1 MKSKSIFMT
10 IIAAAAILAGG
21 CSKFLDVHP
30 KGEKINMF
38 ETAEEY
44 EDALYGVYNELTGS
58 NLYGQNF
65 YLLPEVLSQ
74 NFTTTDYKYSELAE
88 GEMTTQGASATKRE
102 IWKSAYAAINHINN
116 IIEHAEDDIDTYRHS
131 GLYLGEALALR
142 ALTHFELLKLFGPP
156 YWAQD
161 AVKKQVLP
169 YVTKYSF
176 DIKDF
181 DSYDKVYDA
190 ILSDLGRAE
199 KYLAEDETLVPAE
212 RNKTANSFTDA
223 RIAHMNLYAV
233 QALTAKVYWSRN
245 DLDNAEKYAEKV
257 ISSGKFSFRPV
268 SAFVQPDNG
277 TLDLHETIFG
287 LFVNDETAMM
297 KKLSLAETVGASALN
312 LATDYAVLYEKN
324 AGASTDY
331 RLSAWFDPAI
341 PACRKMVNSIFI
353 AGNNTYN
360 GKSILGYDVIRL
372 PELYYIIA
380 EANIT
385 KDPAK
390 AKEYFDKV
398 LKSRGRE
405 TLEESGEALTKDLLF
420 EERKREFYCEGFTW
434 YDMKMERKDILTVSG
449 KVLPGD
455 VAATYMLTVPDEEWE
470 SRKDIEI

>member
-1 MKSKSIFMT
+1 
-10 IIAAAAILAGG
+10 
-21 CSKFLDVHP
+21 
-30 KGEKINMF
+30 
-38 ETAEEY
+38 
-44 EDALYGVYNELTGS
+44 
-58 NLYGQNF
+58 
-65 YLLPEVLSQ
+65 
-74 NFTTTDYKYSELAE
+74 
-88 GEMTTQGASATKRE
+88 MTTQGASATKRE

-156 YWAQD
+156 YWAED

-212 RNKTANSFTDA
+212 RNNTANSFTDA

-297 KKLSLAETVGASALN
+297 KKLSLAETVGASALK

-372 PELYYIIA
+372 TELYYIIA

-434 YDMKMERKDILTVSG
+434 FDMKMERKDILTVSG

-455 VAATYMLTVPDEEWE
+455 VAATYMLTVPDDEWE

>member
-1 MKSKSIFMT
+1 
-10 IIAAAAILAGG
+10 
-21 CSKFLDVHP
+21 
-30 KGEKINMF
+30 
-38 ETAEEY
+38 
-44 EDALYGVYNELTGS
+44 
-58 NLYGQNF
+58 
-65 YLLPEVLSQ
+65 
-74 NFTTTDYKYSELAE
+74 
-88 GEMTTQGASATKRE
+88 MTTQGASATKRE

-156 YWAQD
+156 YWAED

-199 KYLAEDETLVPAE
+199 KYLAEDEALVPAE

>member
-1 MKSKSIFMT
+1 
-10 IIAAAAILAGG
+10 
-21 CSKFLDVHP
+21 
-30 KGEKINMF
+30 
-38 ETAEEY
+38 
-44 EDALYGVYNELTGS
+44 
-58 NLYGQNF
+58 
-65 YLLPEVLSQ
+65 
-74 NFTTTDYKYSELAE
+74 
-88 GEMTTQGASATKRE
+88 MTTQGASATKRE

-142 ALTHFELLKLFGPP
+142 ALTHLELLKLFGPP
-156 YWAQD
+156 YWAED

-212 RNKTANSFTDA
+212 RDKTANSFTDA

-434 YDMKMERKDILTVSG
+434 FDMKMERKDILTVSG

>member
-1 MKSKSIFMT
+1 M
-10 IIAAAAILAGG
+10 
-21 CSKFLDVHP
+21 
-30 KGEKINMF
+30 
-38 ETAEEY
+38 
-44 EDALYGVYNELTGS
+44 
-58 NLYGQNF
+58 
-65 YLLPEVLSQ
+65 
-74 NFTTTDYKYSELAE
+74 
-88 GEMTTQGASATKRE
+88 
-102 IWKSAYAAINHINN
+102 
-116 IIEHAEDDIDTYRHS
+116 
-131 GLYLGEALALR
+131 
-142 ALTHFELLKLFGPP
+142 
-156 YWAQD
+156 
-161 AVKKQVLP
+161 
-169 YVTKYSF
+169 
-176 DIKDF
+176 
-181 DSYDKVYDA
+181 
-190 ILSDLGRAE
+190 
-199 KYLAEDETLVPAE
+199 
-212 RNKTANSFTDA
+212 
-223 RIAHMNLYAV
+223 AHMNLYAV

-297 KKLSLAETVGASALN
+297 KKLSLAETVGASALK

-434 YDMKMERKDILTVSG
+434 FDMKMERKDILTVSG

-455 VAATYMLTVPDEEWE
+455 VAATYMLTVPDDEWE

>member
-10 IIAAAAILAGG
+10 IIAAAAVLAGG

-116 IIEHAEDDIDTYRHS
+116 IIEHAED
-131 GLYLGEALALR
+131 
-142 ALTHFELLKLFGPP
+142 
-156 YWAQD
+156 
-161 AVKKQVLP
+161 
-169 YVTKYSF
+169 
-176 DIKDF
+176 
-181 DSYDKVYDA
+181 
-190 ILSDLGRAE
+190 
-199 KYLAEDETLVPAE
+199 ETLVPAE

-245 DLDNAEKYAEKV
+245 DLDNAEKYAGKV

-297 KKLSLAETVGASALN
+297 KKLSLAETVGASALK

-434 YDMKMERKDILTVSG
+434 FDMKMERKDILTVSG

>member
-1 MKSKSIFMT
+1 
-10 IIAAAAILAGG
+10 
-21 CSKFLDVHP
+21 
-30 KGEKINMF
+30 
-38 ETAEEY
+38 
-44 EDALYGVYNELTGS
+44 
-58 NLYGQNF
+58 
-65 YLLPEVLSQ
+65 
-74 NFTTTDYKYSELAE
+74 
-88 GEMTTQGASATKRE
+88 MTTQGASATKRE

-156 YWAQD
+156 YWAED

-212 RNKTANSFTDA
+212 RNNTANSFTDA

-257 ISSGKFSFRPV
+257 IFSGKFSFRPV

-287 LFVNDETAMM
+287 LFVNDETARM
-297 KKLSLAETVGASALN
+297 KKLSLAETVGASALK

-372 PELYYIIA
+372 TELYYIIA

-434 YDMKMERKDILTVSG
+434 FDMKMERKDILTVSG

-455 VAATYMLTVPDEEWE
+455 VAATYMLTVPDDEWE

>member
-1 MKSKSIFMT
+1 
-10 IIAAAAILAGG
+10 
-21 CSKFLDVHP
+21 
-30 KGEKINMF
+30 
-38 ETAEEY
+38 
-44 EDALYGVYNELTGS
+44 
-58 NLYGQNF
+58 
-65 YLLPEVLSQ
+65 
-74 NFTTTDYKYSELAE
+74 
-88 GEMTTQGASATKRE
+88 MTTQGASATKRE

-156 YWAQD
+156 YWAED

-297 KKLSLAETVGASALN
+297 KKLSLAETVGASALK

-434 YDMKMERKDILTVSG
+434 FDMKMERKDILTVSG

>member
-1 MKSKSIFMT
+1 M
-10 IIAAAAILAGG
+10 
-21 CSKFLDVHP
+21 
-30 KGEKINMF
+30 
-38 ETAEEY
+38 
-44 EDALYGVYNELTGS
+44 
-58 NLYGQNF
+58 
-65 YLLPEVLSQ
+65 
-74 NFTTTDYKYSELAE
+74 
-88 GEMTTQGASATKRE
+88 
-102 IWKSAYAAINHINN
+102 
-116 IIEHAEDDIDTYRHS
+116 
-131 GLYLGEALALR
+131 R

-156 YWAQD
+156 YWAED

-199 KYLAEDETLVPAE
+199 KYLAEDEALVPAE

-434 YDMKMERKDILTVSG
+434 FDMKMERKDILTVSG
-449 KVLPGD
+449 KELPGD

>member
-1 MKSKSIFMT
+1 
-10 IIAAAAILAGG
+10 
-21 CSKFLDVHP
+21 
-30 KGEKINMF
+30 
-38 ETAEEY
+38 
-44 EDALYGVYNELTGS
+44 
-58 NLYGQNF
+58 
-65 YLLPEVLSQ
+65 
-74 NFTTTDYKYSELAE
+74 
-88 GEMTTQGASATKRE
+88 MTTQGASATKRE

-156 YWAQD
+156 YWAED

-212 RNKTANSFTDA
+212 RDKTANSFTDA

-297 KKLSLAETVGASALN
+297 KKLSLAETVGASALK

-434 YDMKMERKDILTVSG
+434 FDMKMERKDILTVSG

-455 VAATYMLTVPDEEWE
+455 AAATYMLTVPDEEWE

>member
-1 MKSKSIFMT
+1 
-10 IIAAAAILAGG
+10 
-21 CSKFLDVHP
+21 
-30 KGEKINMF
+30 
-38 ETAEEY
+38 
-44 EDALYGVYNELTGS
+44 
-58 NLYGQNF
+58 
-65 YLLPEVLSQ
+65 
-74 NFTTTDYKYSELAE
+74 
-88 GEMTTQGASATKRE
+88 MTTQGASATKRE

-156 YWAQD
+156 YWAED

-434 YDMKMERKDILTVSG
+434 FDMKMERKDILTVSG

>member
-1 MKSKSIFMT
+1 
-10 IIAAAAILAGG
+10 
-21 CSKFLDVHP
+21 
-30 KGEKINMF
+30 
-38 ETAEEY
+38 
-44 EDALYGVYNELTGS
+44 
-58 NLYGQNF
+58 
-65 YLLPEVLSQ
+65 
-74 NFTTTDYKYSELAE
+74 
-88 GEMTTQGASATKRE
+88 MTTQGASATKRE

-156 YWAQD
+156 YWAED

-169 YVTKYSF
+169 YVTNYSF

-212 RNKTANSFTDA
+212 RDKTANSFTDA

-297 KKLSLAETVGASALN
+297 KKLSLAETVGASALK

-434 YDMKMERKDILTVSG
+434 FDMKMERKDILTVSG

-455 VAATYMLTVPDEEWE
+455 AAATYMLTVPDEEWE

>member
-1 MKSKSIFMT
+1 
-10 IIAAAAILAGG
+10 
-21 CSKFLDVHP
+21 
-30 KGEKINMF
+30 
-38 ETAEEY
+38 
-44 EDALYGVYNELTGS
+44 
-58 NLYGQNF
+58 
-65 YLLPEVLSQ
+65 
-74 NFTTTDYKYSELAE
+74 
-88 GEMTTQGASATKRE
+88 MTTQGAVATKRD

-116 IIEHAEDDIDTYRHS
+116 IVEHAEDDIDTYKHS

-156 YWAQD
+156 YWAPD
-161 AVKKQVLP
+161 AMKKQVLP

-297 KKLSLAETVGASALN
+297 KKLSLSETVGSSALK
-312 LATDYAVLYEKN
+312 LASDYAVLYEKN
-324 AGASTDY
+324 SGTSTDY

-341 PACRKMVNSIFI
+341 PACRKMVNNIFI
-353 AGNNTYN
+353 TGNNTYN

-380 EANIT
+380 EANMT

-390 AKEYFDKV
+390 AKVYFDKV

-405 TLEESGEALTKDLLF
+405 TLEESGEALTGELLF

-434 YDMKMERKDILTVSG
+434 FDMKMGQKDIMTVSG
-449 KVLPGD
+449 NVLPGD
-455 VAATYMLTVPDEEWE
+455 VAATYMLTVPDDEWE
-470 SRKDIEI
+470 ARKDIEI

>member
-1 MKSKSIFMT
+1 
-10 IIAAAAILAGG
+10 
-21 CSKFLDVHP
+21 
-30 KGEKINMF
+30 
-38 ETAEEY
+38 
-44 EDALYGVYNELTGS
+44 
-58 NLYGQNF
+58 
-65 YLLPEVLSQ
+65 
-74 NFTTTDYKYSELAE
+74 
-88 GEMTTQGASATKRE
+88 MTTQGASATKRE

-156 YWAQD
+156 YWAED

-212 RNKTANSFTDA
+212 RNNTANSFTDA

-287 LFVNDETAMM
+287 LFVNETIMM

-434 YDMKMERKDILTVSG
+434 FDMKMERKDILTVSG

>member
-1 MKSKSIFMT
+1 M
-10 IIAAAAILAGG
+10 
-21 CSKFLDVHP
+21 
-30 KGEKINMF
+30 
-38 ETAEEY
+38 
-44 EDALYGVYNELTGS
+44 
-58 NLYGQNF
+58 
-65 YLLPEVLSQ
+65 
-74 NFTTTDYKYSELAE
+74 
-88 GEMTTQGASATKRE
+88 
-102 IWKSAYAAINHINN
+102 
-116 IIEHAEDDIDTYRHS
+116 
-131 GLYLGEALALR
+131 
-142 ALTHFELLKLFGPP
+142 
-156 YWAQD
+156 
-161 AVKKQVLP
+161 
-169 YVTKYSF
+169 YSF

-212 RNKTANSFTDA
+212 RNRTANSFTDA

-287 LFVNDETAMM
+287 LFVNDETIMM
-297 KKLSLAETVGASALN
+297 KKLSLAETVGASALK
-312 LATDYAVLYEKN
+312 LASDYAVLYEKN
-324 AGASTDY
+324 SGTSTDY

-341 PACRKMVNSIFI
+341 PACRKMVNNIFI
-353 AGNNTYN
+353 TGNNTYN

-380 EANIT
+380 EANMT

-390 AKEYFDKV
+390 AKVYFDKV

-405 TLEESGEALTKDLLF
+405 TLEESGEALTGELLF
-420 EERKREFYCEGFTW
+420 EERKREFYCEGLTW
-434 YDMKMERKDILTVSG
+434 FDMKMGKKDIMTVSG

-455 VAATYMLTVPDEEWE
+455 VAATYMLTVPDDEWE
-470 SRKDIEI
+470 ARKDIEI

>member
-1 MKSKSIFMT
+1 
-10 IIAAAAILAGG
+10 
-21 CSKFLDVHP
+21 
-30 KGEKINMF
+30 
-38 ETAEEY
+38 
-44 EDALYGVYNELTGS
+44 
-58 NLYGQNF
+58 
-65 YLLPEVLSQ
+65 
-74 NFTTTDYKYSELAE
+74 
-88 GEMTTQGASATKRE
+88 MTTQGASATKRE

-156 YWAQD
+156 YWAED

-199 KYLAEDETLVPAE
+199 KYLAEDEALVPAE

-434 YDMKMERKDILTVSG
+434 FDMKMERKDILTVSG

>member
-1 MKSKSIFMT
+1 
-10 IIAAAAILAGG
+10 
-21 CSKFLDVHP
+21 
-30 KGEKINMF
+30 
-38 ETAEEY
+38 
-44 EDALYGVYNELTGS
+44 
-58 NLYGQNF
+58 
-65 YLLPEVLSQ
+65 
-74 NFTTTDYKYSELAE
+74 
-88 GEMTTQGASATKRE
+88 MTTQGASATKRE

-156 YWAQD
+156 YWAED

-212 RNKTANSFTDA
+212 RDKTANSFTDA

-434 YDMKMERKDILTVSG
+434 FDMKMERKDILTVSG

>member
-1 MKSKSIFMT
+1 
-10 IIAAAAILAGG
+10 
-21 CSKFLDVHP
+21 
-30 KGEKINMF
+30 
-38 ETAEEY
+38 
-44 EDALYGVYNELTGS
+44 
-58 NLYGQNF
+58 
-65 YLLPEVLSQ
+65 
-74 NFTTTDYKYSELAE
+74 
-88 GEMTTQGASATKRE
+88 MTTQGASATKRE

-156 YWAQD
+156 YWAED

-245 DLDNAEKYAEKV
+245 DLDNAEKYAGKV

-297 KKLSLAETVGASALN
+297 KKLSLAETVGASALK

-434 YDMKMERKDILTVSG
+434 FDMKMERKDILTVSG
-449 KVLPGD
+449 NVLPGD
-455 VAATYMLTVPDEEWE
+455 AAATYMLTVPDDEWE

>member
-10 IIAAAAILAGG
+10 IIAAAAVLAGG

-116 IIEHAEDDIDTYRHS
+116 IIEH
-131 GLYLGEALALR
+131 
-142 ALTHFELLKLFGPP
+142 
-156 YWAQD
+156 
-161 AVKKQVLP
+161 
-169 YVTKYSF
+169 
-176 DIKDF
+176 
-181 DSYDKVYDA
+181 
-190 ILSDLGRAE
+190 
-199 KYLAEDETLVPAE
+199 AEDETLVPAE

-297 KKLSLAETVGASALN
+297 KKLSLAETVGASALK

-434 YDMKMERKDILTVSG
+434 FDMKMERKDILTVSG

-455 VAATYMLTVPDEEWE
+455 AAATYMLTVPDEEWE

>member
-1 MKSKSIFMT
+1 
-10 IIAAAAILAGG
+10 
-21 CSKFLDVHP
+21 
-30 KGEKINMF
+30 
-38 ETAEEY
+38 
-44 EDALYGVYNELTGS
+44 
-58 NLYGQNF
+58 
-65 YLLPEVLSQ
+65 
-74 NFTTTDYKYSELAE
+74 
-88 GEMTTQGASATKRE
+88 MTTQGASATKRE

-156 YWAQD
+156 YWAED

-212 RNKTANSFTDA
+212 RDKTANSFTDA

-372 PELYYIIA
+372 TELYYIIA

-434 YDMKMERKDILTVSG
+434 FDMKMERKDILTVSG

-455 VAATYMLTVPDEEWE
+455 VAATYMLTVPDDEWE